1 MAGEVK
7 AAAVALEAAVATVDG
22 LRVFRDPGAA
32 VDGPTAILGAPA
44 LTWEVVCREPTSARW
59 TVFVVVPNNERAVEM
74 LWDLVPAV
82 VGAVE
87 EHTAGVVT
95 RADPGSFPPG
105 DEGVLPAYLVQVDIP
120 LSEEE

>member
-32 VDGPTAILGAPA
+32 IDGPVVILGAPA

-59 TVFVVVPNNERAVEM
+59 SCFVVVPANERAVEL
-74 LWDLVPAV
+74 LWELVPAV
-82 VGAVE
+82 AGAVE
-87 EHTAGVVT
+87 ELTEGVVT
-95 RADPGSFPPG
+95 RADPASFPAG
-105 DEGVLPAYLVQVDIP
+105 AGELPAYLVQVDIP
-120 LSEEE
+120 LSEEG